1 MNDILILLISGVFLF
16 LWEFLGCKLIDK
28 FAKNEDT
35 IILSFVVII
44 SILYMIIIWTYLT
57 FIYIIF

>member
-1 MNDILILLISGVFLF
+1 MNDILILLISGVSLF

-35 IILSFVVII
+35 IILGFVVII
-44 SILYMIIIWTYLT
+44 SILYMIIVWTYLT
-57 FIYIIF
+57 FTYIIF

>member
-1 MNDILILLISGVFLF
+1 MNDILILLISGVFLL

-35 IILSFVVII
+35 IILGFVVII

-57 FIYIIF
+57 FTYIIF

>member
-1 MNDILILLISGVFLF
+1 MNDILILLISGIFLF

-35 IILSFVVII
+35 IILCWIVII
-44 SILYMIIIWTYLT
+44 SILYIIIIWTYLT
-57 FIYIIF
+57 FTYIIF

>member
-1 MNDILILLISGVFLF
+1 MNDILILLISGIFLF

-35 IILSFVVII
+35 IILGWIVII
-44 SILYMIIIWTYLT
+44 SILYIIIILTYLT
-57 FIYIIF
+57 FTYIIF